1 MHKRSALAAS
11 LALVAA
17 AVVTWGLIAS
27 TASRS
32 SAAPGDI
39 HRIKHVIII
48 MQENRSFDHY
58 FGTYPGAD
66 GIPMKDG
73 VPTVCVPVPD
83 AGTCE
88 RPFYDPRDVNRGG
101 PHNFHAAQVDING
114 GRMDG
119 FLTALNN
126 KARRCAGFADPNC
139 AGGAGG
145 VPTRDV
151 LGYHDGRELA
161 NYWTYARDFVLQD
174 HLFENIASW
183 SLPQHLFMVSEW
195 SARCAQLHVAM
206 SCVNEPE
213 SPDFPPDFRRRAEA
227 MHAPGRPDYAWTDLT
242 YLLHRKHVSW
252 AYYVM
257 SGTEPDCANDLEGC
271 AAKNQR
277 FKTPGIWNVLPSFDT
292 VKEDGEL
299 GNIQDLRNFY
309 VAARNGTLPNV
320 VWICPAGKYSEH
332 PASLVSAG
340 QSYVTGLINAVM
352 RSPDW
357 DSTVVFLSWDDWGGF
372 YDHVPPPQVDGNG
385 YGIRVPGIVIS
396 PYSRRGFIDK
406 QVLSHDAYV
415 KFIED
420 DFLGGERIDPKTD
433 GRPDQRPDVREN
445 NPQLGDLRRDLDF
458 TQAPRRPEILPN
470 ATVWN
475 GVTAEPAP

>member
-1 MHKRSALAAS
+1 MHKRSAVAAS
-11 LALVAA
+11 MVLVAA
-17 AVVTWGLIAS
+17 AVAGWVAIGS

-32 SAAPGDI
+32 NAAPGDI
-39 HRIKHVIII
+39 HKIKHVIII

-58 FGTYPGAD
+58 FGTFPGAD

-73 VPTVCVPVPD
+73 VPTVCVPVPETS
-83 AGTCE
+83 TCE
-88 RPFYDPRDVNRGG
+88 KPYYDPNDKNRGG
-101 PHNFHAAQVDING
+101 PHNFHSSEVDVNG

-119 FLTALNN
+119 FLTAIH
-126 KARRCAGFADPNC
+126 KGAGRCTEFDDPNC
-139 AGGAGG
+139 AGRKR
-145 VPTRDV
+145 VRDV

-161 NYWTYARDFVLQD
+161 NYWKYAHDFVLQD
-174 HLFENIASW
+174 RLFENVASW

-195 SARCAQLHVAM
+195 SAKCAQLHVAM
-206 SCVNEPE
+206 SCTNEPE
-213 SPDFPPDFRRRAEA
+213 SPDYPPDFRRKVAD
-227 MHAPGRPDYAWTDLT
+227 MHTAGRPDYAWTDLT
-242 YLLHRKHVSW
+242 YLLHRKRVSW

-257 SGTEPDCANDLEGC
+257 TGTEPDCANDLERCPGR
-271 AAKNQR
+271 NQSA
-277 FKTPGIWNVLPSFDT
+277 KTPGIWNPLPAFDT
-292 VKEDGEL
+292 VKQDGEL
-299 GNIQDLRNFY
+299 ASIQDLRQFY
-309 VAARNGTLPNV
+309 VAAKNGTLPNV

-332 PASLVSAG
+332 PASLVSDG
-340 QSYVTGLINAVM
+340 QAYVTGLINAIM

-372 YDHVPPPQVDGNG
+372 YDHVPPPKVDGNG

-396 PYSRRGFIDK
+396 PYARRGFIDH

-445 NPQLGDLRRDLDF
+445 NPKLGDLRADLDF
-458 TQAPRRPEILPN
+458 AQVPRSPEILPN
-470 ATVWN
+470 ATIWN
-475 GVTAEPAP
+475 GVTAAPAP